1 VTSIDILAARSRT
14 GAVSLR
20 PGTPLEEHD
29 VAMLKWLLVRLLV
42 IAAAF
47 WVTAWLIPGFEVD
60 GGFFTYLWVALI
72 FGVVNAI
79 LGPILHL
86 VSLPLT
92 IITLGLFALVVNAV
106 VLATVAGLSDKL
118 DVGGFGWTIVAALV
132 ISIVSAVLGAITDR
146 ALAGTR

>member
-1 VTSIDILAARSRT
+1 MTSIDILAARSRT

-20 PGTPLEEHD
+20 LRTPFEEHD

-132 ISIVSAVLGAITDR
+132 TPGVSVSCT
-146 ALAGTR
+146 TM

>member
-1 VTSIDILAARSRT
+1 
-14 GAVSLR
+14 VSLR
-20 PGTPLEEHD
+20 LRTPSEEHD

-47 WVTAWLIPGFEVD
+47 WITAWLIPGFEVD
-60 GGFFTYLWVALI
+60 GGFFTYLWVALL
-72 FGVVNAI
+72 FGIVNAV

-86 VSLPLT
+86 ISLPLT

-106 VLATVAGLSDKL
+106 VLAAVAGLSDKL

-132 ISIVSAVLGAITDR
+132 ISIVSAVLGSITDR
-146 ALAGTR
+146 ALAGTP

>member
-1 VTSIDILAARSRT
+1 
-14 GAVSLR
+14 VSLR
-20 PGTPLEEHD
+20 LRTPFEEHD

-42 IAAAF
+42 VAAAF
-47 WVTAWLIPGFEVD
+47 WVTAWLVPGFEVD

-86 VSLPLT
+86 ISLPIT

-106 VLATVAGLSDKL
+106 VLAAVAGLSSKL

-132 ISIVSAVLGAITDR
+132 ISIVSAVLGALTDR
-146 ALAGTR
+146 ALAGTQ